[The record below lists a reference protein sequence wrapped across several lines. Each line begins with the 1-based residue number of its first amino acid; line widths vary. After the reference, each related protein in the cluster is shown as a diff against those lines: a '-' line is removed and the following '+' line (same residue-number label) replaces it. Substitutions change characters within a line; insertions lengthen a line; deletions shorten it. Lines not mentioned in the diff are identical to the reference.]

1 MRMAQIGKRVL
12 LLVVVNILVMFTI
25 TVVLGLLRVGNY
37 FPRGGLAGL
46 AVFCLIW
53 GFAGSFVSLA
63 LSRLMAK
70 WMMGVQVI
78 PPETMDPTLQ
88 RLVQTVHGLA
98 RAAGLPMPEVGIY
111 QSDEINAFATGPTRS
126 RALVAVSSGLLQR
139 MGSREVEGVLGH
151 EVTHI
156 ANGDMVTMTLIQ
168 GVINSFVL
176 FLSRIL
182 AFVVSQAL
190 RSRDDRD
197 SGGGA
202 LQYLLAIL
210 FQIVLSIL
218 GSLVV
223 FWFSRWREFRADAG
237 GARLAGR
244 ENMINA
250 LRALKRLYEPD
261 VAHAEAQEHPAFQ
274 SLKISGPPGG
284 LRACSLHIRRSRNGS
299 RGWNRGET
307 SKVASYRLQVGFNLR
322 PVACNL

>member
-1 MRMAQIGKRVL
+1 MRMAQMGKRML
-12 LLVVVNILVMFTI
+12 LLVVVNILVMLTI
-25 TVVLGLLRVGNY
+25 TIVLGLLRVGRY
-37 FPRGGLAGL
+37 FPQGGLAGL
-46 AVFCLIW
+46 AVICLVW

-78 PPETMDPTLQ
+78 PPETGDPELRQ
-88 RLVQTVHGLA
+88 LVETVHGLA
-98 RAAGLPMPEVGIY
+98 RSAHLPLPEVGIY

-139 MGSREVEGVLGH
+139 MGSREIEGVLGH
-151 EVTHI
+151 EITHV

-190 RSRDDRD
+190 RSRDERD
-197 SGGGA
+197 NGGGM

-210 FQIVLSIL
+210 FQVVLSIL

-223 FWFSRWREFRADAG
+223 LWFSRWREFRADAG

-244 ENMINA
+244 QNMIDA
-250 LRALKRLYEPD
+250 LRALQRLQEPEL
-261 VAHAEAQEHPAFQ
+261 VAAEAQQHPAFQ
-274 SLKISGPPGG
+274 ALKISGPTGG
-284 LRACSLHIRRSRNGS
+284 LARLFASHPPLEERIARLEQGS
-299 RGWNRGET
+299 
-307 SKVASYRLQVGFNLR
+307 
-322 PVACNL
+322 